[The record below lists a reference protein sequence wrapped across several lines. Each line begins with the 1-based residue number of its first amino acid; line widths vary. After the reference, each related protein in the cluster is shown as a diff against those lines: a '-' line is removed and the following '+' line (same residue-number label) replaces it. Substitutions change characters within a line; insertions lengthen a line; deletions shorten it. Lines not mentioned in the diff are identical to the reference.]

1 MKINV
6 TQKLLGLNNE
16 EMRVVLQACP
26 VCGRPVEGEDARTL
40 RNAATDALTALYRDE
55 PNLDAKKKFER
66 GALALK
72 IHNNDEPSLSVNE
85 VALVK
90 ELIGKRFDPL
100 IILRTWEILDPSE
113 EE

>member
-26 VCGRPVEGEDARTL
+26 VCGRPVEEEENQTL
-40 RNAATDALTALYRDE
+40 RNAATSALTALFRDE

-66 GALALK
+66 GALALR

-100 IILRTWEILDPSE
+100 IIVRAWAILDPTGE
-113 EE
+113 